1 MSFLR
6 GTVFTIPVMKQY
18 FALLY
23 FSTSETW
30 GWFPFQ
36 TSTDWE
42 LLLWVWRNWWQ
53 RPSRLVVGKR
63 LVLPP
68 RTDDQWTGCTVR
80 KPFPFQETINLYS
93 LNRNFLPTTHFTRRI
108 DWIFFDD
115 LDLQKP
121 QKGWWVE
128 HEFVGYWIFNIFEK
142 LPVLRIWDNFLTF
155 EPSGIFT
162 SPWTWSPSQLLLIL
176 FLSSIFNFLTFSWIL
191 HPPTCILRPSTLLEY
206 RSCPQS
212 PFFSK

>member
-1 MSFLR
+1 
-6 GTVFTIPVMKQY
+6 MKQY

-23 FSTSETW
+23 FSASETW

-93 LNRNFLPTTHFTRRI
+93 LNRNFLPTTHFTRI
-108 DWIFFDD
+108 GWIFLDD

-121 QKGWWVE
+121 QKGWWVK
-128 HEFVGYWIFNIFEK
+128 HEFVKTVGFDNMRQIPYLWAF
-142 LPVLRIWDNFLTF
+142 WDLHQSLYLI
-155 EPSGIFT
+155 PIPT
-162 SPWTWSPSQLLLIL
+162 SSDSLSQLNFQLSDLFKSSAESWLCAWTLQPPTWVYLAAFNFAWFWQRMEAAVKVL
-176 FLSSIFNFLTFSWIL
+176 FL
-191 HPPTCILRPSTLLEY
+191 
-206 RSCPQS
+206 
-212 PFFSK
+212 